1 MISFDAALDRIL
13 AAMTAQPP
21 EQVALADAHGRVL
34 AEDLTAR
41 LDQPPAAV
49 SAMDGYAV
57 RAADTA
63 APPATLDL
71 IGEAPA
77 GGAFDGTVGPGQA
90 VRIFTGGPLP
100 DGADAIVIQE
110 DTERTDDGH
119 VRVLEA
125 ATAGRHVRAAGID
138 FRAGEAPLRRG
149 RALTARDLAL
159 AAAMNRPWL
168 RVARRPRVAVL
179 ATGDELAMPGEPLG
193 PNQIVSANSTG
204 LMALIRAAGGVPVDL
219 GIAPDEADALQAMA
233 AAHRGCDMLV
243 TIGGA
248 SVGDRDLVQ
257 SVLGETGF
265 DLDFWKVAIKPGK
278 PLIFGRIDDTPL
290 LGLPGNP
297 VSALVCALLFLKPAL
312 AAMLGLPRETAPLS
326 RARLG
331 RDLDANG
338 NRQDYM
344 RAALVNDAD
353 GVPVA
358 TPFELQDS
366 SVLSILARA
375 DCLIVRPPHAPA
387 ARAGDDISVLPL
399 DFGLLRG

>member
-1 MISFDAALDRIL
+1 MIPIDEALERIL
-13 AAMTAQPP
+13 SAMVPQPP
-21 EQVALADAHGRVL
+21 EQVALAEAHGRVL
-34 AEDLTAR
+34 AEDVAAR
-41 LDQPPAAV
+41 LDQPPSAV

-57 RAADTA
+57 RAADVA
-63 APPATLDL
+63 APPVTLDI

-77 GGAFDGTVGPGQA
+77 GGAFDGTLGPGQA
-90 VRIFTGGPLP
+90 IRIFTGGPVP
-100 DGADAIVIQE
+100 AGADTIVIQE
-110 DTERTDDGH
+110 DTERPDDS
-119 VRVLEA
+119 RVLIR
-125 ATAGRHVRAAGID
+125 ATAPPGRHIRAAGID
-138 FRAGEAPLRRG
+138 FRAGAVGLHHG

-168 RVARRPRVAVL
+168 RVARQPRIALL
-179 ATGDELAMPGEPLG
+179 ATGDELVMPGDPLG
-193 PNQIVSANSTG
+193 PNQIISANTTG
-204 LMALIRAAGGVPVDL
+204 LMALVGAGGGVPVDL
-219 GIAPDEADALQAMA
+219 GIAPDEAGALKAMA

-248 SVGDRDLVQ
+248 SVGERDLVR

-278 PLIFGRIDDTPL
+278 PLIFGRIGETPL

-312 AAMLGLPRETAPLS
+312 AAMLGLPRSDTQFGK
-326 RARLG
+326 ARLG
-331 RDLDANG
+331 RDLGENG
-338 NRQDYM
+338 GRQDYM
-344 RAALVNDAD
+344 RAALARDAD
-353 GVPVA
+353 GNLVA

-375 DCLIVRPPHAPA
+375 DCLVVRPPRAPA
-387 ARAGDDISVLPL
+387 AKAGETVAILPL

>member
-1 MISFDAALDRIL
+1 
-13 AAMTAQPP
+13 
-21 EQVALADAHGRVL
+21 
-34 AEDLTAR
+34 
-41 LDQPPAAV
+41 
-49 SAMDGYAV
+49 
-57 RAADTA
+57 
-63 APPATLDL
+63 
-71 IGEAPA
+71 
-77 GGAFDGTVGPGQA
+77 
-90 VRIFTGGPLP
+90 
-100 DGADAIVIQE
+100 
-110 DTERTDDGH
+110 
-119 VRVLEA
+119 
-125 ATAGRHVRAAGID
+125 
-138 FRAGEAPLRRG
+138 
-149 RALTARDLAL
+149 
-159 AAAMNRPWL
+159 
-168 RVARRPRVAVL
+168 AVL

-204 LMALIRAAGGVPVDL
+204 LMALIRAADGHQHV
-219 GIAPDEADALQAMA
+219 A
-233 AAHRGCDMLV
+233 AAM
-243 TIGGA
+243 GGA
-248 SVGDRDLVQ
+248 SGGDRDLVQ

-278 PLIFGRIDDTPL
+278 PQIFGRIGDTPL

-344 RAALVNDAD
+344 RAALINDAD